1 MQPVL
6 DCGVK
11 DREVAVLGLFF
22 SPQVEEKDEVM
33 AQQGKSAEC
42 TLFLF
47 LFCLHFMCIGAFLY
61 VYLYDVVRSSGTE
74 VIDSCELSHGC
85 WRLNPGPLEEQPM
98 LLTTEPSLQ
107 SRIHL

>member
-74 VIDSCELSHGC
+74 VIDSCA
-85 WRLNPGPLEEQPM
+85 QPH
-98 LLTTEPSLQ
+98 
-107 SRIHL
+107 RV